1 MSENPNIIGQGAYGC
16 IYKPAIKCKE
26 ESPTNYITKVQRLYN
41 ILKLNNTSITILSLT
56 FNLQALMIH
65 LSSCLRIGNKK

>member
-26 ESPTNYITKVQRLYN
+26 ESPTNYITKVQRLDIVEEN
-41 ILKLNNTSITILSLT
+41 EINTKG
-56 FNLQALMIH
+56 
-65 LSSCLRIGNKK
+65 IGVGLVFYTQ